1 MAVKILIKRKVNEQ
15 TVDGLDYLLKKMRSQ
30 TLSQAGYIS
39 GETYK
44 RFDEEGES
52 MVISTWKTVD
62 DWRRWF
68 NSEERKEIQNQ
79 IDILLE
85 EPTEYEIYIPC

>member
-1 MAVKILIKRKVNEQ
+1 MAVKILIKRKVNAQ

-30 TLSQAGYIS
+30 TLTQAGCIS

-44 RFDEEGES
+44 RFDEEGENL
-52 MVISTWKTVD
+52 VISTWQTVD

-85 EPTEYEIYIPC
+85 EPTEYEIYIPA

>member
-30 TLSQAGYIS
+30 TLNQAGYIS

-44 RFDEEGES
+44 RFDEEGEN
-52 MVISTWKTVD
+52 MVISTWQSVD

-85 EPTEYEIYIPC
+85 EPTEYEIYIPA

>member
-1 MAVKILIKRKVNEQ
+1 MAVKILIKRRVNAQ
-15 TVDGLDYLLKKMRSQ
+15 TVDGLDFLLRKMRSE
-30 TLSQAGYIS
+30 TLGQAGYIS

-44 RFDEEGES
+44 RFDEEGENL
-52 MVISTWKTVD
+52 VISTWQSVD

-85 EPTEYEIYIPC
+85 EPTEYEIYIPV

>member
-1 MAVKILIKRKVNEQ
+1 MTVKVLIKRKVPES
-15 TVDGLDYLLKKMRSQ
+15 TIDGLDFLLKKMRSLTIHQ
-30 TLSQAGYIS
+30 KGYIS
-39 GETYK
+39 GESFR

-52 MVISTWKTVD
+52 LVISTWQSVD

-68 NSEERKEIQNQ
+68 QSEDRKEIQNQ

-85 EPTEYEIYIPC
+85 EPTHYEIYKNA

>member
-15 TVDGLDYLLKKMRSQ
+15 SADGLDYLLKKMRSQ
-30 TLSQAGYIS
+30 TLTQAGYIS

-44 RFDEEGES
+44 RFDEEGQS

>member
-15 TVDGLDYLLKKMRSQ
+15 TADALDFLLRKLRSE
-30 TLSQAGYIS
+30 TLSQPGYIS

-44 RFDEEGES
+44 RFDEEGENL
-52 MVISTWKTVD
+52 VISTWQTVD

-79 IDILLE
+79 IDVMLD
-85 EPTEYEIYIPC
+85 EPTDYEIYIPT

>member
-15 TVDGLDYLLKKMRSQ
+15 TADGLDYLLKKMRSQ

>member
-15 TVDGLDYLLKKMRSQ
+15 TADGLDYLLKKMRSQ
-30 TLSQAGYIS
+30 TLNQAGYIS

-44 RFDEEGES
+44 RFDEEGENL
-52 MVISTWKTVD
+52 VISTWQSVD

-68 NSEERKEIQNQ
+68 NSEERKDIQNQ

-85 EPTEYEIYIPC
+85 EPTEYEIYIPA

>member
-30 TLSQAGYIS
+30 TLTQAGYIS

>member
-15 TVDGLDYLLKKMRSQ
+15 TADGLDYLLKKMRSQ

-44 RFDEEGES
+44 RFDEEGENL
-52 MVISTWKTVD
+52 VISTWQSVD

-68 NSEERKEIQNQ
+68 NSEERKDIQNQ

-85 EPTEYEIYIPC
+85 EPTEYEIYIPA

>member
-1 MAVKILIKRKVNEQ
+1 MAVKILIRRKVNEQ
-15 TVDGLDYLLKKMRSQ
+15 TVDGLDFLLKKMRSQ

-44 RFDEEGES
+44 RFDEEGEN